1 MVKSSPFYF
10 TLQKHEIF
18 SLTPMFLKAKLQLDI
33 SVFWSNVLDTPW
45 AISIWQFRLSHFVGN
60 IFPFPSF
67 FFLFS
72 LFGKPISWLYQ
83 RNYYSWFSYLFIASF
98 YLWIF
103 CSTFWKSPLLN
114 RLMLLLGFSFL
125 LSCLL
130 SFMKSFLFPR
140 NTFLK
145 KASSLY
151 YSIVF
156 HLFENTNE
164 NGYLR
169 FPFPVIV
176 SLSSKFSLCK
186 FICTL
191 TSRLED
197 FLTNWNY
204 L

>member
-1 MVKSSPFYF
+1 MWSSLGCSCLGVSVLPGLRCLFPLLSFQLLGLQIHSLPFSPFSFWDPYNVNTSMLDH
-10 TLQKHEIF
+10 TLY
-18 SLTPMFLKAKLQLDI
+18 A
-33 SVFWSNVLDTPW
+33 
-45 AISIWQFRLSHFVGN
+45 
-60 IFPFPSF
+60 
-67 FFLFS
+67 
-72 LFGKPISWLYQ
+72 
-83 RNYYSWFSYLFIASF
+83 YSRG
-98 YLWIF
+98 
-103 CSTFWKSPLLN
+103 LLN
-114 RLMLLLGFSFL
+114 CPHLILFYVQPQWFL
-125 LSCLL
+125 LPCLL
-130 SFMKSFLFPR
+130 SFMNSFLFPR
-140 NTFLK
+140 NTFFK

-151 YSIVF
+151 YSIIF